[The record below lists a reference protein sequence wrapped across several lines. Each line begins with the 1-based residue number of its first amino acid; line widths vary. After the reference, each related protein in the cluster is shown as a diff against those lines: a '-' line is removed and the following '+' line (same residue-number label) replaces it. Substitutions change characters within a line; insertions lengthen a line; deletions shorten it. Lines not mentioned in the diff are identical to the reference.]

1 MKKLMF
7 RVIVAAIVVAVGT
20 LACKKKTETAAY
32 PAAGT
37 EAPAAG
43 QPPASAPG
51 GAHVERI
58 TIAKAVNADDS
69 PGQAATSFGKN
80 DTVYVSMWTA
90 NAPVGTE
97 ITARWYGPDGQQV
110 TEDKIVTDRAGD
122 GYTSFHAANTKGWAA
137 GTYRVEILLNGAPAG
152 STTFTIS

>member
-1 MKKLMF
+1 MKRAAYPLL
-7 RVIVAAIVVAVGT
+7 VAAVV
-20 LACKKKTETAAY
+20 LALVAPACQKKTETAAY

-37 EAPAAG
+37 ETPAAA
-43 QPPASAPG
+43 PPAAPVG
-51 GAHVERI
+51 GARVERI
-58 TIAKAVNADDS
+58 TVAKAVNSDDS
-69 PGQAATSFGKN
+69 PGETATSFGKN

-110 TEDKIVTDRAGD
+110 TEDKIVTDRAGE
-122 GYTSFHAANTKGWAA
+122 GYTSFHAANTKGWSA